1 MVDIDDKDSSEVDTI
16 LEEYS
21 LKVVVADMEVVWIDE
36 VAVVVVVVVD
46 VVIKPLRGGD
56 VKFTLIKIISTVHI

>member
-1 MVDIDDKDSSEVDTI
+1 MVDIDDKDSSDVDTI

-21 LKVVVADMEVVWIDE
+21 MDVVGAMEVVWIDE

-56 VKFTLIKIISTVHI
+56 IKFR

>member
-21 LKVVVADMEVVWIDE
+21 MDVVGAMEVVWIDE

-56 VKFTLIKIISTVHI
+56 IKFR

>member
-21 LKVVVADMEVVWIDE
+21 MDVVGAMEVVWIDE

-46 VVIKPLRGGD
+46 VVIKPLRVGD

>member
-21 LKVVVADMEVVWIDE
+21 MDVVGAMEVVWIDE
-36 VAVVVVVVVD
+36 VVVVVVVVVD

-56 VKFTLIKIISTVHI
+56 VKFTLIKLISIVHI